1 MIYEL
6 LAENAQLKQDKK
18 KLLKENRELKYALA
32 EYDTT
37 ILKRIMDG
45 KDEKLKDYKEIRNKI

>member
-1 MIYEL
+1 MDFL
-6 LAENAQLKQDKK
+6 LARLDQLEKDKIQ
-18 KLLKENRELKYALA
+18 LLEENRKLKYALA

-37 ILKRIMDG
+37 IVKRIMEG

>member
-18 KLLKENRELKYALA
+18 KLLKENRELKRTLKN
-32 EYDTT
+32 YDQT
-37 ILKRIMDG
+37 IIERIMQG
-45 KDEKLKDYKEIRNKI
+45 KDEKKNEYKEIRNKI